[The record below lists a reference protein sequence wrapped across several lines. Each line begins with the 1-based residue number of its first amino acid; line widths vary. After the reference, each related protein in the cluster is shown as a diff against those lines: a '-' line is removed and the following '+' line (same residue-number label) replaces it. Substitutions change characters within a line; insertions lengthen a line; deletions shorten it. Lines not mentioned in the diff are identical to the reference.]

1 MALVVLVFVFS
12 MMENFTVFAQNLDLF
27 GEGEKG
33 EGRGERGREG

>member
-12 MMENFTVFAQNLDLF
+12 MMEKFTVFAQNPRF
-27 GEGEKG
+27 VWGRR